1 MPNLRLADLGA
12 EITANV
18 RAALAEDVGSGDITA
33 QLIPAERQARARIIT
48 REAATI
54 CGTAWVDEVFRQL
67 DSRVQ
72 VQWNI
77 ADGERAMQDQTLFTL
92 EGPARALLSGERSAL
107 NFLQLLSGVATRC
120 REYADLVE
128 GTAVKLLDT
137 RKTLPGLRLAQKY
150 AVTCGGCHN
159 HRIGL
164 YDAFLIKENHIA
176 ACGGIA
182 QAVAAAHRIAP
193 GRPVEVEV
201 ENLEE
206 LREAL
211 EAGADIIMLDE
222 LDHDDMRTAVALTAG
237 RAKLEASGGINRD
250 NLRSY
255 AETGVDYIS
264 IGTLTKDVKAIDLSI
279 RRSLYALGA
288 RPNQNTPLRS
298 DAHRAVWS
306 EAVVPVRGIEPPTF
320 ALRMRRSTD

>member
-33 QLIPAERQARARIIT
+33 QLIPAERVARARVIT

-67 DSRVQ
+67 DPRVQ
-72 VQWNI
+72 VQWMV
-77 ADGERAMQDQTLFTL
+77 AEGERVMQDQTLFTL

-107 NFLQLLSGVATRC
+107 NFLQLLSGVASRC

-206 LREAL
+206 LQQAL
-211 EAGADIIMLDE
+211 DAGADIIMLDE

-264 IGTLTKDVKAIDLSI
+264 IGTLTKDVKAVDLSM
-279 RRSLYALGA
+279 RLSL
-288 RPNQNTPLRS
+288 
-298 DAHRAVWS
+298 
-306 EAVVPVRGIEPPTF
+306 
-320 ALRMRRSTD
+320 